1 MRYLHVCDAAAA
13 ARVLTQL
20 YYAAAVRRGRVA
32 MP

>member
-13 ARVLTQL
+13 ARILTQL
-20 YYAAAVRRGRVA
+20 YYAAAVRRAPAA